1 MRVRAVRRGGDR
13 HDASLVVIELP
24 TGVIGFHG
32 THRDAVAHLLAGSV
46 EQSDQHFEWLG
57 TGFYLWQDSPW
68 RAQAW
73 AVDRHGGDAAV
84 VIARV
89 SLDGCLD
96 LLNPRWQQQ
105 LAAADLEYVFEC
117 VAAGRAPAQNRPS
130 GNRARDCAVI
140 NWYCERAEQD
150 GFRVRSVRAI
160 FEEGEP
166 IFEASAIRAL
176 SHIQIAVRDPSVILE
191 IEEASW

>member
-1 MRVRAVRRGGDR
+1 M
-13 HDASLVVIELP
+13 IELP
-24 TGVIGFHG
+24 TEAVGFHG
-32 THRDAVAHLLAGSV
+32 TSRAAVPHLLAGEI

-57 TGFYLWQDSPW
+57 TGFYLWQESPW

-73 AVDRHGGDAAV
+73 AVDRFGDDAALV
-84 VIARV
+84 AARV

-96 LLNPRWQQQ
+96 LLNPYWQRE
-105 LAAADLEYVFEC
+105 LAEADDQYVAEC
-117 VAAGRAPAQNRPS
+117 LADGRAPAQNRPS
-130 GNRARDCAVI
+130 GNRARDCSAV
-140 NWYCERAEQD
+140 NWYCDRAAAE
-150 GFRVRSVRAI
+150 GLHVRSVRAI

-191 IEEASW
+191 IEDMSW

>member
-1 MRVRAVRRGGDR
+1 M
-13 HDASLVVIELP
+13 IELP
-24 TGVIGFHG
+24 TETVGFHG
-32 THRDAVAHLLAGSV
+32 THRGAVPHLLAREI

-73 AVDRHGGDAAV
+73 AVERFGEDAAV
-84 VIARV
+84 VVARV
-89 SLDGCLD
+89 GLDGCLD
-96 LLNPRWQQQ
+96 LLNPHWQQQ
-105 LAAADLEYVFEC
+105 LAAADVEYVFEC

-140 NWYCERAEQD
+140 NWYCERSEQE
-150 GFRVRSVRAI
+150 GPPIRSVRAI

-166 IFEASAIRAL
+166 IYEASAIRAL

-191 IEEASW
+191 VEELPW